1 MESDKIIIEPLLTEK
16 TNLLREQ
23 NKYVFKVHPRANK
36 IQIMQAA
43 KELFSVH
50 PVSCNVLNV
59 KGKPKRVRYKAGY
72 TSSWK
77 KAIITVAPGETI
89 EIFEGA

>member
-1 MESDKIIIEPLLTEK
+1 MESEKIILEPLLTEK

-23 NKYVFKVHPRANK
+23 NKYAFRVHPKANK

-50 PVSCNVLNV
+50 PVSCHTINV
-59 KGKPKRVRYKAGY
+59 KGKPKRVRYKKGY

-77 KAIITVAPGETI
+77 KAIITITPGEII